1 WCDRTTPSS
10 ILNNG
15 SLLVEVFFS
24 LFDKSISIYSFQLPC
39 HPVRCQLY
47 NKYST
52 GFDIIGSRNPARK
65 WRSGFWRLAQIPYFP
80 SWIPSWEGR
89 GWVGL
94 GVG

>member
-39 HPVRCQLY
+39 HPVSCITQIYATKITGALD
-47 NKYST
+47 ST
-52 GFDIIGSRNPARK
+52 SGWLLDITK
-65 WRSGFWRLAQIPYFP
+65 F
-80 SWIPSWEGR
+80 
-89 GWVGL
+89 
-94 GVG
+94 